1 MGKIQVGGSLQPGTV
16 DTPLD
21 ARTRIATLDAVAAI
35 QVPYVGM
42 TFYVIETGKLYIV
55 KSLKAREVG
64 SATVALAAVDQYEEL
79 VSGGDIDIAEFDN
92 RYAQKDHD
100 HEVGDVTGLQT
111 ALDGKAAADHD
122 HEVGDVTGLQTALDA
137 KAAAD
142 HDHAIGD
149 VTGLQT
155 ALDGKAAADHDHA
168 GAYAPLVEEKIP
180 EQYFPTAVGAR
191 PATLSLPVP
200 YDENG
205 DNMTLVVDICEN
217 ENFDPGTYNRINM
230 TVWYAKMSVFS
241 DERFYQLEEQ
251 SLGIP
256 YYGSTVS
263 FTLDQ
268 EMFPGYVPG
277 RTYFARYMWIDTKQA
292 STGWKGFK
300 FSGDVADMEPIH
312 TNFEPPLKVKDTA
325 VASGE
330 LMLDYLAGEIQNYT
344 MEADVTVRLANVSNV
359 PFGAALLVNI
369 KRTGGTLTV
378 RGSGQN
384 LQTYDEDKT
393 YMLVVSN
400 FGELQVAVTETV

>member
-21 ARTRIATLDAVAAI
+21 ARARIATLDAVATI

-64 SATVALAAVDQYEEL
+64 SATVALAAVDRYEEL

-92 RYAQKDHD
+92 RYAQK
-100 HEVGDVTGLQT
+100 
-111 ALDGKAAADHD
+111 DHD

>member
-1 MGKIQVGGSLQPGTV
+1 MADFIDLAKPLKLTTPGTAPIAGLV
-16 DTPLD
+16 VADTAALEAIESPWPGMIVYVEADGKNYRVTELKD
-21 ARTRIATLDAVAAI
+21 VKVGVFTKKAVKT
-35 QVPYVGM
+35 Y
-42 TFYVIETGKLYIV
+42 
-55 KSLKAREVG
+55 EV
-64 SATVALAAVDQYEEL
+64 LPD
-79 VSGGDIDIAEFDN
+79 
-92 RYAQKDHD
+92 K
-100 HEVGDVTGLQT
+100 T

-122 HEVGDVTGLQTALDA
+122 HEVGDVAGLQT
-137 KAAAD
+137 
-142 HDHAIGD
+142 
-149 VTGLQT
+149 T
-155 ALDGKAAADHDHA
+155 LDGKAAADHDHA

-180 EQYFPTAVGAR
+180 EQYFPAGVGAR

-378 RGSGQN
+378 RSSGQN